1 MIGHV
6 PLTKE
11 PHASLRGSTHKTA
24 TGLWVK
30 STRQYELRKQTL
42 AAVGPEQAL
51 IRTLFSGVSRGTER
65 LVFNGL
71 VPPSEYQRMRAPLQ
85 QGDFPFPVLY
95 GYACCGVVEQGP
107 KQLVGQQVFCLHPHQ
122 DHFIAPVSM
131 LALLPPALPARRGTL
146 AANMETALNALWDSG
161 ASAGDR
167 IVVIGGGLVGLLV
180 CFLACR
186 MPGAE
191 VVVVD
196 PLDRSALTSSF
207 GARWMTP
214 EQAESLAGSAD
225 LVFHTSANPAGL
237 ALALE
242 LAADEAKII
251 EMSWYGQQSVPLP
264 LGQSFH
270 ARRLHLISAQVGRIP
285 ADRAP
290 RWTYQRRMA
299 KAIALLD
306 DDRLDALITHDIAFA
321 DAPAQLPELLIDQA
335 VIATVLTY

>member
-1 MIGHV
+1 M
-6 PLTKE
+6 TKE

-30 STRQYELRKQTL
+30 SVRQYELQKHAL
-42 AAVGPEQAL
+42 AETGPDQAL
-51 IRTLFSGVSRGTER
+51 IRTECSGVSRGTER
-65 LVFNGL
+65 LVFNGQ
-71 VPPSEYQRMRAPLQ
+71 VPPSEFARMRAPLQ

-107 KQLVGQQVFCLHPHQ
+107 AHLMGQTVFCLNPHQ
-122 DHFIAPVSM
+122 DWFIAPVSM
-131 LALLPPALPARRGTL
+131 LAPLPPALPAKRGTL

-180 CFLACR
+180 CCLACR
-186 MPGAE
+186 LPGAE

-196 PLDRSALTSSF
+196 PLDRSTLAHAF

-214 EQAESLAGSAD
+214 EQAQRELAGTAD
-225 LVFHTSANPAGL
+225 LVFHTSANPSGL
-237 ALALE
+237 ALGLE
-242 LAADEAKII
+242 LAADEAKLV
-251 EMSWYGQQSVPLP
+251 EMSWYGQTPVPLA

-270 ARRLHLISAQVGRIP
+270 ARRLQLISAQVGRIP
-285 ADRAP
+285 ASRAA

-299 KAIALLD
+299 KAIDLLD
-306 DDRLDALITHDIAFA
+306 DARLDALVTHTLAFA
-321 DAPAQLPELLIDQA
+321 DAPAHLPDLLTSDA

>member
-11 PHASLRGSTHKTA
+11 PHASLRGSSHKTA

-30 STRQYELRKQTL
+30 SARHYALEKMDLP
-42 AAVGPEQAL
+42 APGPDHAL
-51 IRTLFSGVSRGTER
+51 IRSVFSGVSRGTER
-65 LVFNGL
+65 LVLTGQI
-71 VPPSEYQRMRAPLQ
+71 PTSEYQRMRAPLQ

-95 GYACCGVVEQGP
+95 GYASCGVVEQGP
-107 KQLVGQQVFCLHPHQ
+107 EGLLGQTVFCLHPHQ
-122 DHFIAPVSM
+122 DRFVAPLSM
-131 LALLPPALPARRGTL
+131 LAPLPSALPAKRGTL

-186 MPGAE
+186 LPSAE

-196 PLDRSALTSSF
+196 PLDRSTLARSF
-207 GARWMTP
+207 GAGWLTP
-214 EQAESLAGSAD
+214 EQAETLVGSAD

-237 ALALE
+237 SLALE

-251 EMSWYGQQSVPLP
+251 EMSWYGQKPVSLA
-264 LGQSFH
+264 LGESFH
-270 ARRLHLISAQVGRIP
+270 ARRLQLISAQVGRIP
-285 ADRAP
+285 ADRAA

-299 KAIALLD
+299 KAIDLLD
-306 DDRLDALITHDIAFA
+306 DPRLDTLITHAIAFA
-321 DAPAQLPELLIDQA
+321 DAPAHLPDLLTSDA